1 MSSRSTKKTRIVGVS
16 EFERMRDYVSSSG
29 KRFFVIVSPPIPTR
43 LPGKT
48 ARRVLVFDNH
58 PESLRLALKVADEFD
73 AEKTVSPVWEKRRS
87 LICISILLVILAAAM
102 LSPLWL

>member
-1 MSSRSTKKTRIVGVS
+1 
-16 EFERMRDYVSSSG
+16 MRDYVSSSG
-29 KRFFVIVSPPIPTR
+29 KRFFAIVSPPIATR
-43 LPGKT
+43 LQGKT

-87 LICISILLVILAAAM
+87 LICISILLAILAAAM

>member
-1 MSSRSTKKTRIVGVS
+1 MSSRSTKKTRIVGVP